1 MHIEQAAANAA
12 KSVPVSGGR
21 SRGLARRGL
30 APLELVLSLPIM
42 LLIMALMVNFGTLA
56 CWKVRGLSMAR
67 LAVWGSR
74 WPRSGDSTPRP
85 AYWPAPGTVG
95 TAGPVNVPQLD
106 DARVDQPVAR
116 GPQFM
121 QAQVNTELLDPTRG
135 LRTGSAGLTRQYPM
149 LGKLPQFQLTAN
161 TYMLDDRWQYPQMNM
176 GSNTDHRIPILYTL
190 PEAPDKYLNA
200 YVQAY
205 MNIINAPF
213 QPQLQ
218 PLDNDPDF
226 LAFQGSAPDFYPRL
240 ALFCSAGSR
249 RGPAAHA
256 KPDQPHPRL
265 EKTAGRQCRPG
276 HGASVH
282 RPLSADDQS
291 LQEPSAN
298 CPSPKVDLRVAAIPG
313 IPEERVMRAENH
325 PAPGQAA
332 CQGTASPAPQRS
344 FGLLA
349 RRISAWTTNGLLTV
363 IILVVGL
370 VFGRQVLRWWAADAP
385 RSNAASATPRIGQ
398 GLGDPSQPHVL
409 QFGNQPWS
417 LREQVIGGDRQAAA
431 AALLADCRRFLQ
443 SAPAPAGAAGSDR
456 AARARNAEVLATLRQ
471 LKPTEEE
478 RGKWRLYQLP
488 NDLPMVAGVR
498 QDAAATQGRAASKLA
513 EGTPAVVIWGLAI
526 PRARQ
531 AWTLYTFQPESDAGQ
546 PNSGLASIPI
556 PPGSCRIMAMQV
568 AEGGGLPPF
577 RDRTAPSSGSNSMT
591 TGL

>member
-240 ALFCSAGSR
+240 ALFCSA
-249 RGPAAHA
+249 
-256 KPDQPHPRL
+256 
-265 EKTAGRQCRPG
+265 
-276 HGASVH
+276 
-282 RPLSADDQS
+282 
-291 LQEPSAN
+291 
-298 CPSPKVDLRVAAIPG
+298 
-313 IPEERVMRAENH
+313 
-325 PAPGQAA
+325 
-332 CQGTASPAPQRS
+332 
-344 FGLLA
+344 
-349 RRISAWTTNGLLTV
+349 
-363 IILVVGL
+363 
-370 VFGRQVLRWWAADAP
+370 
-385 RSNAASATPRIGQ
+385 
-398 GLGDPSQPHVL
+398 
-409 QFGNQPWS
+409 
-417 LREQVIGGDRQAAA
+417 
-431 AALLADCRRFLQ
+431 
-443 SAPAPAGAAGSDR
+443 DR
-456 AARARNAEVLATLRQ
+456 AAAQQPMQNLINRIQ
-471 LKPTEEE
+471 GSKKPQVASVAQVMAQAFI
-478 RGKWRLYQLP
+478 GLYQQ
-488 NDLPMVAGVR
+488 MIRV
-498 QDAAATQGRAASKLA
+498 SKN
-513 EGTPAVVIWGLAI
+513 PAQIALLQKWISEL
-526 PRARQ
+526 Q
-531 AWTLYTFQPESDAGQ
+531 QF
-546 PNSGLASIPI
+546 LAS
-556 PPGSCRIMAMQV
+556 
-568 AEGGGLPPF
+568 LK
-577 RDRTAPSSGSNSMT
+577 SG
-591 TGL
+591 

>member
-1 MHIEQAAANAA
+1 
-12 KSVPVSGGR
+12 
-21 SRGLARRGL
+21 
-30 APLELVLSLPIM
+30 
-42 LLIMALMVNFGTLA
+42 
-56 CWKVRGLSMAR
+56 
-67 LAVWGSR
+67 
-74 WPRSGDSTPRP
+74 
-85 AYWPAPGTVG
+85 
-95 TAGPVNVPQLD
+95 
-106 DARVDQPVAR
+106 
-116 GPQFM
+116 
-121 QAQVNTELLDPTRG
+121 
-135 LRTGSAGLTRQYPM
+135 
-149 LGKLPQFQLTAN
+149 
-161 TYMLDDRWQYPQMNM
+161 
-176 GSNTDHRIPILYTL
+176 
-190 PEAPDKYLNA
+190 
-200 YVQAY
+200 
-205 MNIINAPF
+205 
-213 QPQLQ
+213 
-218 PLDNDPDF
+218 
-226 LAFQGSAPDFYPRL
+226 
-240 ALFCSAGSR
+240 
-249 RGPAAHA
+249 
-256 KPDQPHPRL
+256 
-265 EKTAGRQCRPG
+265 
-276 HGASVH
+276 
-282 RPLSADDQS
+282 
-291 LQEPSAN
+291 
-298 CPSPKVDLRVAAIPG
+298 
-313 IPEERVMRAENH
+313 MRAENH

-417 LREQVIGGDRQAAA
+417 LRQQVIGGDRQAAA

-568 AEGGGLPPF
+568 AEGGGIAAFSGP
-577 RDRTAPSSGSNSMT
+577 DRTEQWKQFYDDWFVKHRWKPSGGWQQMGSSWHVRYT
-591 TGL
+591 AADRRQPAAAEIRLSPDRQGRCTGLVMVSPGSF